1 MKKSIKLFHWIP
13 RILCIIAILFISMF
27 ALDSF
32 SEGTSFWTQLGAFLI
47 HLIPSF
53 FLLIILIVSWRW
65 ELTGGILFMVI
76 GLGLTP
82 FVYHL
87 NYNMNNSVLMSLG
100 IVLMITIPFVVVGA
114 LFIMSYN
121 LKRKIIQ
128 GGDVSND
135 SQTSS

>member
-1 MKKSIKLFHWIP
+1 MKKSIALFHWIP
-13 RILCIIAILFISMF
+13 RILCILAIIFISIF
-27 ALDSF
+27 AFDSF
-32 SEGTSFWTQLGAFLI
+32 SGEASLWQQIGAFLI

-53 FLLIILIVSWRW
+53 FLLIILFVSWKW

-82 FVYHL
+82 FIYNL

-114 LFIMSYN
+114 LFIMSYY
-121 LKRKIIQ
+121 LKKKNIPVETKQ
-128 GGDVSND
+128 E
-135 SQTSS
+135 

>member
-1 MKKSIKLFHWIP
+1 MKKSIALFHWIP
-13 RILCIIAILFISMF
+13 RILCILAILFISIF

-32 SEGTSFWTQLGAFLI
+32 AEGESLWNQLGAFMI

-53 FLLIILIVSWRW
+53 FLLIILIVSWKW

-82 FVYHL
+82 FVYNL

-100 IVLMITIPFVVVGA
+100 IVLLITIPFVIVGG
-114 LFIMSYN
+114 LFILGYYLKKKN
-121 LKRKIIQ
+121 L
-128 GGDVSND
+128 
-135 SQTSS
+135 SSDELQ